1 MSMTAEEKQKYAI
14 IVIKNYLNKDY
25 TDEYITTNFAL
36 AINQIINNIDNNVS
50 ERQGIS
56 SITQGSQSITYNTN
70 EDYLMT
76 NDIKNL
82 LPKPF
87 IKLF

>member
-1 MSMTAEEKQKYAI
+1 MTDEEKQQYAI
-14 IVIKNYLNKDY
+14 IVIRNYLNKDM

-36 AINQIINNIDNNVS
+36 AINQLINNIDNNVS
-50 ERQGIS
+50 EKQGIS

-70 EDYLMT
+70 EDYLIT

-82 LPKPF
+82 LPKPY